1 MPFDWPVNA
10 NTVRSL
16 LSREKLSFWFYA
28 GLFVRSLSLMFEML
42 GNVCAPVEGMTVADV
57 GARTGLLTRGLLK
70 YGYRVVAVEP
80 NLGMRRMSV
89 DAG

>member
-1 MPFDWPVNA
+1 MGRHMDLFWCF
-10 NTVRSL
+10 
-16 LSREKLSFWFYA
+16 SRGLCCVYA
-28 GLFVRSLSLMFEML
+28 ASRPGYPAALFEML